1 LTTSA
6 GVVTTALD
14 VISTAMLRAAAPGVL
29 RVIRLLAWSQPH
41 DLG

>member
-6 GVVTTALD
+6 GLVTTAPA
-14 VISTAMLRAAAPGVL
+14 VISAAMLRAAAPDVL
-29 RVIRLLAWSQPH
+29 RVIRLLAWSQPD